1 MISPAVGSPLGA
13 FVDKQGWAA
22 PGQGR
27 FGLHNKPLY
36 HAGSRFDRMDHV
48 EPFAGPYRTVRR
60 ISLDARLRQTENRT
74 AVTGAAAGL
83 CMAVCV
89 EFVKGILR
97 RS

>member
-1 MISPAVGSPLGA
+1 MTRRRTPPTPGSSEQLLGEMKGKLDMIHEAQIAHGA
-13 FVDKQGWAA
+13 KLDA
-22 PGQGR
+22 
-27 FGLHNKPLY
+27 
-36 HAGSRFDRMDHV
+36 
-48 EPFAGPYRTVRR
+48 
-60 ISLDARLRQTENRT
+60 LDARLRQTENRT